1 MRTFRLALALPAGLI
16 IMMATVAAIE
26 SLGRRAFPIGPEMA
40 AGIELLKTDPEAGRE
55 AIRAALPT
63 VPASSLAFVVLGW
76 SAGGAA
82 GAFLAGSIAA
92 RAHVPLGI
100 AVAALL
106 LLACVTNLAMIPH
119 PAWMWPAGIV
129 LPAGTAV
136 AVAVMTRP
144 KGTAALR

>member
-1 MRTFRLALALPAGLI
+1 MRTFRLVLALPAGLI

-26 SLGRRAFPIGPEMA
+26 SIGHRAFPVGPEMT

-63 VPASSLAFVVLGW
+63 VPTSALVFVVLGW
-76 SAGGAA
+76 TAGGAA
-82 GAFLAGSIAA
+82 GAFLAGSIAG
-92 RAHVPLGI
+92 RAHVALGV

-106 LLACVTNLAMIPH
+106 LAACVMNLVMIPH

-136 AVAVMTRP
+136 AVAAMTRP
-144 KGTAALR
+144 RQTAALR

>member
-1 MRTFRLALALPAGLI
+1 
-16 IMMATVAAIE
+16 MMATVAAIE